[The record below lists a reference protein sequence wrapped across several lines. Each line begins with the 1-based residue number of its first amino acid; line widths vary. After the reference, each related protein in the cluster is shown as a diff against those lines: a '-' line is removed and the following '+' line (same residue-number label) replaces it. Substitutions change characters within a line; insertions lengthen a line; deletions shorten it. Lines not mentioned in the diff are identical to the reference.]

1 MVLTAT
7 AVDEEPIDPDDEG
20 PGPLSAGVA
29 VLTFV
34 PGDPP
39 RAGRFALFLPPG
51 ATPFPTGSQPFFDSV
66 LEVLWPA
73 GSTVRRTRV
82 AAGFLSVA
90 EGLSYLTGS
99 PPRGAPAPTTE
110 TALPWAAAAAGGLGL
125 LSRGRL
131 FPSVSPAGFDAWR
144 AGPLDPADHRLLE
157 EIAAAMPPAA
167 HCLACGGGSP
177 ARVMSPPHLVRA
189 VWDAIADAMVRSPAA
204 GVVAAGLGPGDGA
217 AAGRSPG
224 PLFAVAEPQPAGDLA
239 DWLHETG
246 RGLEGGVQVG
256 LRIVLGGV
264 GAEDDALLGDP
275 EGEMG
280 DAGDGAGGGSAAT
293 AVVQVASAADPSLI
307 VDAADLL
314 RLPPVVLA
322 RMGDDPDLA
331 LLLALRRGARAWP
344 TMTALL
350 AQRIPSSLP
359 LTDDDLEELLTG
371 SGADALAAAGIEVL
385 WPADLLVDGLTLRAS
400 FASPPKVAGTSGF
413 TLSELVTFR
422 WQATIGEEELSDDEL
437 EQLAEAK
444 RSIVRLRGR
453 WVAVDPAVLARARD
467 RRERSMSGGEA
478 LAALLAGELAVDGE
492 TVPVVASGTIA
503 SFVEQLRSLGDG
515 GVPVLGPPPGLSGEL
530 RPYQRRGVTWLQS
543 MCELGLGGCL
553 ADDMGLGKT
562 VQVIG
567 LHLHRREALGHR
579 KDAGRRRRKDPVPST
594 TLIACPTSLL
604 GNWVRELQRFA
615 PGVPVR
621 RYYGNERT
629 LESLAPG
636 EVVVTTYG
644 VARRDR
650 EVLRDA
656 RFSLVVAD
664 EAQHAK
670 NPHSETARTLRVVGG
685 QPGQVRV
692 ALTGT
697 PVENRLSELW
707 SILDWTTPGLLGPL
721 ERFQK
726 TVAGPIERRRD
737 PQVTE
742 RLSRTV
748 RPFLLRRKKTDP
760 AVAPDL
766 PPRTVTDLPVGLTPE
781 QVTLYEAEVREAM
794 AAIEKKS
801 GIQRQGLI
809 FRMLTVLKQICNHPA
824 HYLHQP
830 GPLAGR
836 SAKLAALE
844 ELLPVILAEGDSV
857 LVFSQYVEMC
867 ALIEARLSELGIPSL
882 FLHGSL
888 PVRRREELV
897 AAFQAGR
904 VPVFLLSLKAGGVGL
919 NLTRATHVVH
929 YDRWWNPAVEDQ
941 ATDRAH
947 RIGQDRPVQVHR
959 LVAEGTLEDRIAQ
972 LLESKRE
979 LAESVVGEG
988 EAWIARMSDA
998 ELADLVRLGAPDGE
1012 PGRGG
1017 ARRARGAG
1025 ETASSTPARAG
1036 RTRGRRR

>member
-7 AVDEEPIDPDDEG
+7 ALDEEPIEPDDEG
-20 PGPLSAGVA
+20 PDPLRAGVA
-29 VLTFV
+29 ALTFV

-51 ATPFPTGSQPFFDSV
+51 ASLVPVGDQPFFDSV

-82 AAGFLSVA
+82 PAGFLSVA

-99 PPRGAPAPTTE
+99 VPRGAPAPTTE
-110 TALPWAAAAAGGLGL
+110 TALPWAAAVLAGLGL
-125 LSRGRL
+125 VSRGRL
-131 FPSVSPAGFDAWR
+131 FPSVSRGGFDAWS

-167 HCLACGGGSP
+167 HCLASGGGSP
-177 ARVMSPPHLVRA
+177 ARVTSPSHLVRA

-204 GVVAAGLGPGDGA
+204 GVVAAGPGSGDAA
-217 AAGRSPG
+217 AAGRPG

-256 LRIVLGGV
+256 LRIVLD
-264 GAEDDALLGDP
+264 GAED
-275 EGEMG
+275 
-280 DAGDGAGGGSAAT
+280 GSAAT

-344 TMTALL
+344 PMAALL
-350 AQRIPSSLP
+350 AQAIPSSLP

-413 TLSELVTFR
+413 TLRELVTFR
-422 WQATIGEEELSDDEL
+422 WQAAIGEEELSDDEL

-562 VQVIG
+562 IQVIG
-567 LHLHRREALGHR
+567 LHLHRREALGHQ

-650 EVLRDA
+650 EVLGAA

-737 PQVTE
+737 PEVTE

-830 GPLAGR
+830 GPIAGR

-844 ELLPVILAEGDSV
+844 ELLAVILAEGDSV

-959 LVAEGTLEDRIAQ
+959 LIAEGTLEDRIAQ
-972 LLESKRE
+972 LLESKRD
-979 LAESVVGEG
+979 LAEQVVGEG

-998 ELADLVRLGAPDGE
+998 ELADLVRLGAPDGKPE
-1012 PGRGG
+1012 RGG
-1017 ARRARGAG
+1017 ARRALGAG

-1036 RTRGRRR
+1036 RTRGPRR